1 MRRFKVKVND
11 QVFEVEVEEIG
22 GDTPRVSRVPQTVP
36 VTPAMTAPAP
46 VAPVRV
52 PSSPAPQAAPAAPR
66 PAAAQGAGKAGEGSG
81 DEVRAPI
88 PGVVSEVRVAPGK
101 SVKRG
106 EVLLMLEAMKM
117 QNEIPAP
124 FDGVVAEVLVSQ
136 GTSVQTSDVLVRI
149 ER

>member
-11 QVFEVEVEEIG
+11 QVFEVEVEELG
-22 GDTPRVSRVPQTVP
+22 GSEPRITRVSQNVP
-36 VTPAMTAPAP
+36 VTPASSAP
-46 VAPVRV
+46 VTVPSARV
-52 PSSPAPQAAPAAPR
+52 PASPVPQAAPAAPR
-66 PAAAQGAGKAGEGSG
+66 PAPSQGGAKTAGGSG

-88 PGVVSEVRVAPGK
+88 PGVVSELRVTAGK

-124 FDGVVAEVLVSQ
+124 FDGVVQEVAVSQ
-136 GTSVQTSDVLVRI
+136 GASVQTGDVLVRLQ
-149 ER
+149 R